1 MTLCIIRSVRVTT
14 TYCLR
19 ICRNFTEQVRVENV
33 NTIVS
38 TQRNLKLTESEV
50 NTVATRGKF
59 VVKPMV
65 IKVCDGDHTVK
76 RELDAAK
83 DSMKILGIIEKH
95 HIDIKNA
102 SIYGK
107 AIQKCNVLRDWSSAQ
122 KIMNLLLKNPN
133 TKPSLTE
140 FHVFMNA
147 MTRCSYHD
155 ALHIIMRTFDSM
167 IHKHKLTPDIITFGI
182 LLKAF
187 TKELKYEE
195 IERRKVF

>member
-38 TQRNLKLTESEV
+38 TQQNLKLTESEV

-83 DSMKILGIIEKH
+83 DSMKILKIIEKH
-95 HIDIKNA
+95 HMNIKNA

-107 AIQKCNVLRDWSSAQ
+107 AIQ
-122 KIMNLLLKNPN
+122 
-133 TKPSLTE
+133 
-140 FHVFMNA
+140 
-147 MTRCSYHD
+147 
-155 ALHIIMRTFDSM
+155 
-167 IHKHKLTPDIITFGI
+167 
-182 LLKAF
+182 
-187 TKELKYEE
+187 
-195 IERRKVF
+195 